1 MNENSAEI
9 IFVGTSSGQTSAARN
24 HSSIFIRTN
33 EQNLLVDAGDG
44 IAKALLIQ
52 NINYDEIHSILFTHY
67 HADHFAGIASLITQ
81 MEILKRKH
89 PLKIFTH
96 INLISQL
103 KSLLNSVYM
112 FKESLGFEL
121 RIIGF
126 SFDEKVQV
134 NNKIKFT
141 AKQNS
146 HLRRKEHHKNY
157 PEDIFVSSSLLLEI
171 DEQKIFYTSDI
182 GSGNDLF
189 LFGNYEI
196 DYLITEACHININ
209 DIYKFI
215 STKNPGN
222 IFITH
227 YDNEYEAELQS
238 WKNSLKDSEKQRIT
252 ICYDG
257 LSFSI

>member
-1 MNENSAEI
+1 MKENSVEI
-9 IFVGTSSGQTSAARN
+9 IFVGTSSGQTSATRN
-24 HSSIFIRTN
+24 HSSIFIKTN
-33 EQNLLVDAGDG
+33 NNNLLIDAGDG

-52 NINYDEIHSILFTHY
+52 KINYDEIHSILFTHY
-67 HADHFAGIASLITQ
+67 HADHFAGIASLVTQ
-81 MEILKRKH
+81 MKILKRKH

-96 INLISQL
+96 RNLVSQFE
-103 KSLLNSVYM
+103 SLLNSVYM

-121 RIIGF
+121 RIISF
-126 SFDEKVQV
+126 SFDEKVHA
-134 NNKIKFT
+134 NDKIKFT

-146 HLRRKEHHKNY
+146 HLRQKEHHKNY
-157 PEDIFVSSSLLLEI
+157 PDDIFVSSSLLLEI
-171 DEQKIFYTSDI
+171 GEQKLFYTSDV
-182 GSGNDLF
+182 GTGNDLF
-189 LFGNYEI
+189 LFDNYKI

-215 STKNPGN
+215 TTNNPGK

-227 YDNEYEAELQS
+227 YDDEYEAELRR